1 MADNKIDIVDIKEPA
16 QAIQTLA
23 EMMKNADPETMR
35 AGKRQLWEMVRH
47 AGRPGNAGQVAA
59 IVKALV
65 GLLESDQPAAVKRE
79 ALWAVSEL
87 GGNEI
92 VQPVAAL
99 LADKEVREDACM
111 VLERLPGDESIA
123 ALQAALKSVP
133 AEFVINVAHSLRHAA
148 SRPRDRPARS
158 SSRRRR
164 PASLRLDASELTRRH
179 RYDPACN

>member
-1 MADNKIDIVDIKEPA
+1 MADNKVDIVDIKEPA

-133 AEFVINVAHSLRHAA
+133 AEFVINVAHSLR
-148 SRPRDRPARS
+148 
-158 SSRRRR
+158 
-164 PASLRLDASELTRRH
+164 TRH
-179 RYDPACN
+179 RGRGTALPEAPADEEDQRHSGRTQVS